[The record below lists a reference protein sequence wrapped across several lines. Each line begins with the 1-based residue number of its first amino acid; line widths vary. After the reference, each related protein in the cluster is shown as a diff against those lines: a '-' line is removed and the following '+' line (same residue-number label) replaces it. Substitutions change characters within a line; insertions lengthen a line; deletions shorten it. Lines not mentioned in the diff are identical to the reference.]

1 MMPTDPPSVTASGA
15 SAEGGVSPASRRPC
29 PRCGSPRVYRS
40 HRRGLLERLLSLV
53 GLKIR
58 RCHAC
63 NLRFT
68 RFGGSTLVIED
79 CERALRR
86 LALVGLMAVG
96 AVAVLAVMMWLNAKQ
111 AAFPPDQ

>member
-1 MMPTDPPSVTASGA
+1 MPSELSTS
-15 SAEGGVSPASRRPC
+15 SACVESGVSPPLRRPC
-29 PRCGSPRVYRS
+29 PRCGSTRVHSS
-40 HRRGLLERLLSLV
+40 HRRGLLERFLSLV

-58 RCHAC
+58 CCHAC

-68 RFGGSTLVIED
+68 RFGGSTLFIED
-79 CERALRR
+79 GERALRR

-111 AAFPPDQ
+111 A

>member
-1 MMPTDPPSVTASGA
+1 
-15 SAEGGVSPASRRPC
+15 
-29 PRCGSPRVYRS
+29 VYRS

-63 NLRFT
+63 NVRFT
-68 RFGGSTLVIED
+68 RFGGSTLFIED
-79 CERALRR
+79 GERALRR
-86 LALVGLMAVG
+86 LALVGLMG
-96 AVAVLAVMMWLNAKQ
+96 AGVVAVVVMIMWLIAKQ